1 MKKKICVVTGTRA
14 EYGLLRPL
22 MEKIR
27 QDEDLVLQLVATG
40 MHLSPEF
47 GLTYRQI
54 EEDGFCID
62 EKVEML
68 LSADTKSSI
77 VKSTGLGMIG
87 FSDALCRLSPDMLIV
102 LGDRYEIF
110 AAATVAMMLNI
121 PIAHIHGGESTE
133 GLVDE
138 AIRHAIT
145 KMSYLHFVSTK
156 PYQHRIIQLGES
168 PERVFD
174 VGALGVENIKHINL
188 MSKSELEES
197 IGYSITDRT
206 AMVTF
211 HPVTLKND
219 DSKRQMR
226 ELLRALE
233 YFDDMKYI
241 FTKSN
246 ADADGRII
254 NRMIDEFVDASN
266 GRHIA
271 FVSLGQV
278 RYLSALGQVCM
289 VIGNSSSGIIEVPSF
304 RIPTVNIGERQRGRI
319 QAKSVINCDSQRESI
334 IHAIAQ
340 ARDSLF
346 LESIK
351 NVVNPYEKEETSQ
364 KIANSIKEFLLEKKI
379 DLKKYFY
386 DL

>member
-27 QDEDLVLQLVATG
+27 QDKDLVLQLVATG

-145 KMSYLHFVSTK
+145 KMSYLHFASTK

-188 MSKSELEES
+188 MSKSEVEES

-211 HPVTLKND
+211 HPVTLKNE
-219 DSKRQMR
+219 DSERQMK
-226 ELLRALE
+226 ELLTALE
-233 YFDDMKYI
+233 HFDDMKYI

-334 IHAIAQ
+334 VHAIDQ
-340 ARDSLF
+340 ARDPLF

-364 KIANSIKEFLLEKKI
+364 KIINSIKKFLFERKI